1 MFSFIGYKCPV
12 CGKPFAEGDDI
23 VVCPDCG
30 APYHRECYHKLGR
43 CQFES
48 LHSPSFVWKP
58 SPQEEEA
65 AKAARTIPCPAC
77 GTQVPGNSNFCP
89 NCGTAL
95 SGQAGPAQGQA
106 QADPRQA
113 YRDSYQRMSAS
124 QAYREA
130 FGTATLDD
138 IPIPDWEAFLGRSSA
153 IYLTVFG
160 RMKQTGR
167 RMAMNLSAFF
177 FGPLYFFYRKMW
189 RWGLIFSAIFFVLNA
204 PFLLLMLQ
212 ISGSPVA
219 SGLNPD
225 ALYSAA
231 SLCSW
236 LTWAV
241 MFVRG
246 FFAHHLYRQE
256 AARKIRQISQALPQ
270 GEGRAEALRRSGGV
284 SWKGVILFAL
294 LVVLL
299 DGLVAALLGPNLT
312 ALYSL
317 MGF

>member
-1 MFSFIGYKCPV
+1 
-12 CGKPFAEGDDI
+12 
-23 VVCPDCG
+23 
-30 APYHRECYHKLGR
+30 
-43 CQFES
+43 
-48 LHSPSFVWKP
+48 
-58 SPQEEEA
+58 
-65 AKAARTIPCPAC
+65 
-77 GTQVPGNSNFCP
+77 
-89 NCGTAL
+89 
-95 SGQAGPAQGQA
+95 
-106 QADPRQA
+106 
-113 YRDSYQRMSAS
+113 
-124 QAYREA
+124 
-130 FGTATLDD
+130 
-138 IPIPDWEAFLGRSSA
+138 
-153 IYLTVFG
+153 
-160 RMKQTGR
+160 
-167 RMAMNLSAFF
+167 
-177 FGPLYFFYRKMW
+177 MW

-246 FFAHHLYRQE
+246 FFAHYLYRQE

-312 ALYSL
+312 ALYAL
-317 MGF
+317 VGF

>member
-1 MFSFIGYKCPV
+1 MVRKRLRKDVYKRQVTYSAAGYGSMPIARNSFRLFRLIISC
-12 CGKPFAEGDDI
+12 
-23 VVCPDCG
+23 
-30 APYHRECYHKLGR
+30 
-43 CQFES
+43 S
-48 LHSPSFVWKP
+48 LSS
-58 SPQEEEA
+58 
-65 AKAARTIPCPAC
+65 
-77 GTQVPGNSNFCP
+77 NS
-89 NCGTAL
+89 
-95 SGQAGPAQGQA
+95 
-106 QADPRQA
+106 
-113 YRDSYQRMSAS
+113 
-124 QAYREA
+124 
-130 FGTATLDD
+130 
-138 IPIPDWEAFLGRSSA
+138 
-153 IYLTVFG
+153 
-160 RMKQTGR
+160 
-167 RMAMNLSAFF
+167 
-177 FGPLYFFYRKMW
+177 YRKMW

-246 FFAHHLYRQE
+246 FFAHYLYRQE

-312 ALYSL
+312 ALYAL
-317 MGF
+317 VGF

>member
-30 APYHRECYHKLGR
+30 APYHRECYQKAGH
-43 CQFES
+43 CQFEA
-48 LHSPSFVWKP
+48 LHSPDFVWKP
-58 SPQEEEA
+58 TPEEEQSA
-65 AKAARTIPCPAC
+65 RAARTFPCPVC
-77 GTQVPGNSNFCP
+77 GAQCPGNSNFCP
-89 NCGTAL
+89 TCGSPL
-95 SGQAGPAQGQA
+95 AGAEQPAQEG
-106 QADPRQA
+106 DPRQA
-113 YRDSYQRMSAS
+113 YRESYQRMSAS

-167 RMAMNLSAFF
+167 RIAMNLSAFF
-177 FGPLYFFYRKMW
+177 FGPIYFFYRKMW
-189 RWGLIFSAIFFVLNA
+189 RWGLIFSAIFFALNA

-212 ISGSPVA
+212 VTGSPVA
-219 SGLNPD
+219 AGLNPD

-246 FFAHHLYRQE
+246 FFAHYLYRQD
-256 AARKIRQISQALPQ
+256 AARKIRRISEALPQ
-270 GEGRAEALRRSGGV
+270 GQGRAEALRRSGGV
-284 SWKGVILFAL
+284 SWKGVLLFAL
-294 LVVLL
+294 AVVGL